1 MPTFFSLKELKTEAF
16 AVNAQRHT
24 CPDGIEWR
32 RLNTVNL
39 QWAETAVSKG
49 LEKPDADNE
58 KLGLAILFYHRI
70 RAILLPKEFPRE
82 DLREDHFGPHEGDF

>member
-16 AVNAQRHT
+16 AVNAQRHVE
-24 CPDGIEWR
+24 DGIEWR

-58 KLGLAILFYHRI
+58 KLGLAILFFFRL
-70 RAILLPKEFPRE
+70 RAMLLPKEFPRE
-82 DLREDHFGPHEGDF
+82 DLHEDHFGPHEGDF